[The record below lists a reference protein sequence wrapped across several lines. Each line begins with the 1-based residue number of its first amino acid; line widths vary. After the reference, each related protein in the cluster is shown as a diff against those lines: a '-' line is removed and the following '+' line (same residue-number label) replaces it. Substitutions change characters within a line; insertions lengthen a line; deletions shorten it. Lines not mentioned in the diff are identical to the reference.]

1 MVLPSSTSAKHTAS
15 MDLPEEQRRD
25 FADNGL
31 LTLRRAVPEAVRRP
45 LHERVQNAVTL
56 AEGIDDPARRRKRVS
71 RALKRRLDGIYTEDL
86 AACARELMAGDI
98 VDCQAA
104 LLLMTLPGQSVAGP
118 VSEWTIPP
126 THWHT
131 DAPRVTGRGVPGI
144 IMLSFLDTVAPGGG
158 GTLFV
163 AGSHRLLDAPGRE
176 LRSKAFRKA
185 LKRKPYFDIL
195 LGTEGPRR
203 TRFLED
209 RHCVDGVDVR
219 LVELTGEPGD
229 VVFAD
234 ARLLHAPAPNV
245 RPTPR
250 LMVRGFFVGEP
261 LADHYRAAYPA
272 YASRVAAADS

>member
-1 MVLPSSTSAKHTAS
+1 MNVSEA
-15 MDLPEEQRRD
+15 QCRD

-31 LTLRRAVPEAVRRP
+31 LILRGTIPEAVRRP
-45 LHERVQNAVTL
+45 LQERVQSAIAL
-56 AEGIDDPARRRKRVS
+56 AEDIDDPGRRRKRVS

-86 AACARELMAGDI
+86 DACARDLMAGDI
-98 VDCQAA
+98 VDRQAA
-104 LLLMTLPGQSVAGP
+104 LLLMTLPGHSVMGP
-118 VSEWTIPP
+118 VSEWAVPRQV
-126 THWHT
+126 WHT
-131 DAPRVTGRGVPGI
+131 DAPRVTGPGVPGI
-144 IMLSFLDTVAPGGG
+144 IMLSFLHTVAPGGG

-185 LKRKPYFDIL
+185 LKRKPYFDVL
-195 LGTEGPRR
+195 LGTEGSER
-203 TRFLED
+203 TRFLEN

-272 YASRVAAADS
+272 YAPTE

>member
-1 MVLPSSTSAKHTAS
+1 
-15 MDLPEEQRRD
+15 MDLSEAQRRD

-31 LTLRRAVPEAVRRP
+31 LTLRGAVPEAVRQP
-45 LHERVQNAVTL
+45 LYERVESALRL
-56 AEGIDDPARRRKRVS
+56 AEDSEEPARRRKRVS

-86 AACARELMAGDI
+86 AACATELMAGDI

-131 DAPRVTGRGVPGI
+131 DAPRVSGPGVPGI

-185 LKRKPYFDIL
+185 LKRRPYFDVL
-195 LGTEGPRR
+195 LGATSPER
-203 TRFLED
+203 TRFLEES
-209 RHCVDGVDVR
+209 HCVDGVDVR

-245 RPTPR
+245 RQTPR

-272 YASRVAAADS
+272 YALKATAPDS